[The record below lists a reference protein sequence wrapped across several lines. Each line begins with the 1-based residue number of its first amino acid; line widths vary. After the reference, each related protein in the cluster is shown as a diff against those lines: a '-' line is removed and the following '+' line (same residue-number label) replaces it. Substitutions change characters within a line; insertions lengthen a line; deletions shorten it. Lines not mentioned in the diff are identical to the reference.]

1 MVVVMHWFINREQML
16 ISDLENHGFNHLRM
30 IKQVY
35 VKRRK
40 TVNNYSTMHNTNGS
54 TILSRI

>member
-1 MVVVMHWFINREQML
+1 MDSI
-16 ISDLENHGFNHLRM
+16 ILRM